1 MYNYDDIQ
9 LPDEVEA
16 ERSIIGTLLLDS
28 KYLPVAISKIKNNNF
43 FYSPMNKKIFK
54 TMVDMFA
61 NGENI
66 DFVTVLAKIDVGQ
79 NEKHKYQEYMLD
91 ATNIVPHIGNFNDYV
106 EIVNNS
112 YRRRESI
119 SIGREILEKAHFG
132 NNSEDVLEFAEKRIL
147 ELKLSDSSKKPKHIV
162 DICHEYCNWLEK
174 ANSMENAK
182 ILGIPSK
189 FKKLDNCIGGLGRSN
204 LILLAARPGMGKTS
218 FALNIAKN
226 VSGEFKIL
234 IFSLE
239 MSRQQLASKLLSSE
253 TMIDSSVLAR
263 GIIKDENWTDISEA
277 SDRLSYHKL
286 FIDDT
291 AGITVNEI
299 KTKTIMVG
307 NVDLIIIDYLQLI
320 SKGKRIYSQ
329 ARNEEITEITRNLKI
344 MAKELDIPIICLSQ
358 LSRACEQRMNH
369 RPMLSD
375 LRDSGSIE
383 QDADQ
388 VIMLYRPGYYDSSS
402 DPKECECIVAKNR
415 HGMVGTIMFKWEP
428 KINLFSEQS

>member
-1 MYNYDDIQ
+1 MFNCGV
-9 LPDEVEA
+9 LPSEIEA
-16 ERSIIGTLLLDS
+16 EKSIIGTLLLEN
-28 KYLPVAISKIKNNNF
+28 KYLPVAISKIKNDNF
-43 FYSPMNKKIFK
+43 FYNPMNKKIFK

-66 DFVTVLAKIDVGQ
+66 DFVTVLAKIDAKPD
-79 NEKHKYQEYMLD
+79 EKHEYQKYMLD
-91 ATNIVPHIGNFNDYV
+91 VTNIVPHIGNFHDYV
-106 EIVNNS
+106 DIVNNS

-119 SIGREILEKAHFG
+119 SIGREILEKAYLD

-147 ELKLSDSSKKPKHIV
+147 DLKLNDSSKKPKHIV

-174 ANSMENAK
+174 ANSTGNSK
-182 ILGIPSK
+182 IIGIPTK
-189 FKKLDNCIGGLGRSN
+189 FKKLDDHLGGLGRSN

-226 VSGEFKIL
+226 VSGEFKTL

-253 TMIDSSVLAR
+253 TMIDSSVLSR

-277 SDRLSYHKL
+277 SDHLSYHKL
-286 FIDDT
+286 FVDDT

-299 KTKTIMVG
+299 KTKTIMIG

-320 SKGKRIYSQ
+320 SKGKRTYSQ
-329 ARNEEITEITRNLKI
+329 ARNEEITEITRSLKI
-344 MAKELDIPIICLSQ
+344 MAKDLDIPIICLSQ
-358 LSRACEQRMNH
+358 LSRACEQRVNH

-402 DPKECECIVAKNR
+402 NPKECECIVAKNR
-415 HGMVGTIMFKWEP
+415 HGMVGTIMFQWEP
-428 KINLFSEQS
+428 TVNLFSEKS

>member
-1 MYNYDDIQ
+1 MFDCDVSPNEID
-9 LPDEVEA
+9 VEK
-16 ERSIIGTLLLDS
+16 SIIGILLLDS
-28 KYLPVAISKIKNNNF
+28 KYIPVAINKIKSDNF
-43 FYSPMNKKIFK
+43 FYNSMSRIIFK
-54 TMVDMFA
+54 TMEDMFEH
-61 NGENI
+61 GEKI
-66 DFVTVLAKIDVGQ
+66 DFVTVLSKLNIDQ
-79 NEKHKYQEYMLD
+79 QQKQEFKEYMLD
-91 ATNIVPHIGNFNDYV
+91 STNIVPSMHNLEDYL
-106 EIVNNS
+106 EIADNS
-112 YRRRESI
+112 YKRRESI
-119 SIGREILEKAHFG
+119 CIAKEIMEKARSE
-132 NNSEDVLEFAEKRIL
+132 NNSEEILDFAEKKIL
-147 ELKLSDSSKKPKHIV
+147 NLKLSDSSKKPKHIV
-162 DICHEYCNWLEK
+162 KICHEYCNWLEK
-174 ANSMENAK
+174 ANSIGNSK
-182 ILGIPSK
+182 IIGIPAK
-189 FKKLDNCIGGLGRSN
+189 FKSLDDCLGGLGRSN

-218 FALNIAKN
+218 FALNIARN
-226 VSGEFKIL
+226 VSGEFKTL

-253 TMIDSSVLAR
+253 TMIDSSVLSR

-320 SKGKRIYSQ
+320 SQGKHTYSQ
-329 ARNEEITEITRNLKI
+329 ARNEEITAITRNLKI

-358 LSRACEQRMNH
+358 LSRACEQRINH

-428 KINLFSEQS
+428 KINLFSEKS